1 MPLNLRFVVS
11 VPLVQRVS
19 PNGLYL
25 ACHSIPPLLFVARL
39 ALPKWSPCSQLT
51 GPLAPS
57 RTATRWP
64 LNV

>member
-39 ALPKWSPCSQLT
+39 ALPK
-51 GPLAPS
+51 
-57 RTATRWP
+57 
-64 LNV
+64 